1 MSALP
6 TDIFADLDRLRFT
19 PTPMPQSAVRAADV
33 KTLPKPKAKKITG
46 EFLKGPIP
54 LPWLT
59 AVTKLSGKAPLSV
72 ALAVWFE
79 AGRRKSNEVKLT
91 TAILRRFSV
100 NRKAKYAAL
109 RSLERAGLVR
119 VRREPRRNPV
129 VTILDVQGE
138 PGGEGAGQ
146 GVALPPAAPVFHQDP
161 ATGKSE
167 EHEGCQK
174 REGYGTHSRS
184 SVG

>member
-1 MSALP
+1 MIATT
-6 TDIFADLDRLRFT
+6 TDIFADLDRLRLAPVAFT
-19 PTPMPQSAVRAADV
+19 PKGDHTPVGV
-33 KTLPKPKAKKITG
+33 KASVKPKMQRIAG

-59 AVTKLSGKAPLSV
+59 AVTGLSGKAPLAV

-100 NRKAKYAAL
+100 NRKAKYSGL
-109 RSLERAGLVR
+109 KSLEKAGLVR
-119 VRREPRRNPV
+119 VHREPRRNPV

-138 PGGEGAGQ
+138 PGAMGTSQ
-146 GVALPPAAPVFHQDP
+146 GVAPSSVCPEPQRSP
-161 ATGKSE
+161 
-167 EHEGCQK
+167 
-174 REGYGTHSRS
+174 GYGQNGGT
-184 SVG
+184 

>member
-1 MSALP
+1 MSATT
-6 TDIFADLDRLRFT
+6 TDIYADLDRLRFT
-19 PTPMPQSAVRAADV
+19 HNAFTPAALSRLADAKAVT
-33 KTLPKPKAKKITG
+33 KPKPKAKKISG

-59 AVTKLSGKAPLSV
+59 AVTKLSGKAPLAV

-91 TAILRRFSV
+91 TAILQRFSV
-100 NRKAKYAAL
+100 NRKAKYTAL
-109 RSLERAGLVR
+109 KALEKAGLVR

-138 PGGEGAGQ
+138 PGALGTSQ
-146 GVALPPAAPVFHQDP
+146 GIAP
-161 ATGKSE
+161 
-167 EHEGCQK
+167 
-174 REGYGTHSRS
+174 S
-184 SVG
+184 SVCPEPQRSPGHGHNGGI

>member
-1 MSALP
+1 MSVTT
-6 TDIFADLDRLRFT
+6 TDIYADLDRLRFT
-19 PTPMPQSAVRAADV
+19 HAAFTPTALARLADAKAAT
-33 KTLPKPKAKKITG
+33 KSKPKAKKISG

-59 AVTKLSGKAPLSV
+59 AVTKLSGKAPLAV

-100 NRKAKYAAL
+100 NRKAKYTAL
-109 RSLERAGLVR
+109 KSLEKAGLVR

-129 VTILDVQGE
+129 VTILDVRGE
-138 PGGEGAGQ
+138 PGAGGTSQ
-146 GVALPPAAPVFHQDP
+146 GVAPPPVAPEQQP
-161 ATGKSE
+161 SLGN
-167 EHEGCQK
+167 EHNG
-174 REGYGTHSRS
+174 GT
-184 SVG
+184 

>member
-1 MSALP
+1 MSALT

-19 PTPMPQSAVRAADV
+19 PAPVPQSVVRAVDV
-33 KTLPKPKAKKITG
+33 KPSPKPKAKKITG

-54 LPWLT
+54 LAWLT
-59 AVTKLSGKAPLSV
+59 AVTKLSGKAPLAV

-100 NRKAKYAAL
+100 NRKAKYTAL
-109 RSLERAGLVR
+109 RSLEKAGLVR

-138 PGGEGAGQ
+138 PGGAGVGQ
-146 GVALPPAAPVFHQDP
+146 GVALPPAAPDFHPRPGDGQI
-161 ATGKSE
+161 G
-167 EHEGCQK
+167 
-174 REGYGTHSRS
+174 GT
-184 SVG
+184 

>member
-1 MSALP
+1 MSATT
-6 TDIFADLDRLRFT
+6 TDIFADLDRLRLTTPFT
-19 PTPMPQSAVRAADV
+19 AIGDHTPAVVKAAV
-33 KTLPKPKAKKITG
+33 KPKAKRIAG

-59 AVTKLSGKAPLSV
+59 AVTRLSGKAPLAV
-72 ALAVWFE
+72 ALAVCFE

-100 NRKAKYAAL
+100 NRKAKYSAL
-109 RSLERAGLVR
+109 KSLEKAGLVR

-138 PGGEGAGQ
+138 PGALGTSQ
-146 GVALPPAAPVFHQDP
+146 GVALSSVCPEPQRSP
-161 ATGKSE
+161 
-167 EHEGCQK
+167 
-174 REGYGTHSRS
+174 GYGHNGGT
-184 SVG
+184 

>member
-1 MSALP
+1 MSATT
-6 TDIFADLDRLRFT
+6 TDIYADLDRLRFT
-19 PTPMPQSAVRAADV
+19 HAAFTPTALARLADV
-33 KTLPKPKAKKITG
+33 KATPKPKAKKITG

-59 AVTKLSGKAPLSV
+59 AVTKLSGKAPLAV

-100 NRKAKYAAL
+100 NRKAKYTAL
-109 RSLERAGLVR
+109 KSLEKAGLVR

-129 VTILDVQGE
+129 VTILDIQGE
-138 PGGEGAGQ
+138 PGAGESSQ
-146 GVALPPAAPVFHQDP
+146 GVAPPTAAPEQQPSLEVEQN
-161 ATGKSE
+161 G
-167 EHEGCQK
+167 
-174 REGYGTHSRS
+174 GT
-184 SVG
+184 

>member
-1 MSALP
+1 MSAFN
-6 TDIFADLDRLRFT
+6 TDFFADIDRLRLAPAALTSKGDQT
-19 PTPMPQSAVRAADV
+19 PTVVKASAQ
-33 KTLPKPKAKKITG
+33 PKVKKIAG

-59 AVTKLSGKAPLSV
+59 AVTRLSGKAPLAV
-72 ALAVWFE
+72 ALAVCFE

-100 NRKAKYAAL
+100 NRKAKYNAL
-109 RSLERAGLVR
+109 KSLEKAGLVR

-138 PGGEGAGQ
+138 PGALGTSQ
-146 GVALPPAAPVFHQDP
+146 GVALSSVCPEPQRSP
-161 ATGKSE
+161 
-167 EHEGCQK
+167 
-174 REGYGTHSRS
+174 GYGHNGGT
-184 SVG
+184 